1 MSKIYY
7 FCVCMLRTNSQIDLA
22 ADFLRT
28 TGVNIFLTGK
38 AGTGK
43 TTFLHNIVSSL
54 GKRVVVA
61 APTGVAAVNAR
72 GVTLHSLFQLP
83 FGPNIPKSEMEAAKD
98 WAYRKMG
105 SRKLSLIRSIELL
118 VIDEISMVRSDVLDA
133 VDETLRRVRHSSQ
146 PFGGVQ
152 LLMIGDVQQLSPI
165 CRDDEWELLRNY
177 YTSQYF
183 FDSNALKSCSYVTI
197 ELREI
202 FRQSDRSFTDLL
214 NAVREN
220 RITAEVAEALNSRY
234 IPNFTPRDDEG
245 YITLTTHNARAN
257 SINSAALNRLTTPSH
272 HFDAEIKGD
281 YSEWAYPNDSRLE
294 LKVGAQVIFIKND
307 PSPEKLFYNGMIG
320 RVTHLDDAEVTV
332 VPNSGAEP
340 IKLEAATWEN
350 IEYKL
355 SDTTGEIEES
365 VKGTYTQIPL
375 KCAWAITIHKSQ
387 GLSFDKAI
395 IDAGGSFAYG
405 QVYVALSRCRTFEG
419 MVLLTPIGRSAIIG
433 DAIVEGFN
441 QQVTQSEPSVDDLER
456 YKRDYYFALL
466 GELFDFDELNRL
478 SYTIS
483 KLINSALYTQYP
495 KLCDAMRELVALSN
509 PELKRVGAG
518 FKGQLQRAIFS
529 CADYT
534 QDSYVKERLL
544 KASEYFL
551 SQLSPFRT
559 LVEEL
564 STIKPDA
571 KDVAK
576 RFKNNYGDFSEAL
589 AIKERTLQLC
599 AEGFTTTEYLRR
611 KAEVVTQRTIKP
623 QKAVREKS
631 EKRAICSD
639 IINQEL
645 YETLVAWRLDLAH
658 EDGKPAYTILTNRAI
673 IEIQAALPTT
683 IERLSAI
690 NGIGEMKISRYGDE
704 LLEIVTQYV
713 NDKSIDVESYYA
725 SGVAL
730 EPTTQEEKAPKPKKE
745 KLPKEPKTPTHLVS
759 LELFVSGMSVDEVA
773 EERGFAQSTIYA
785 HLIKCVSEALIE
797 PESIVSEAVIS
808 KVRGAIDQGLRYA
821 KDIFEHLGESVS
833 YSEIRLVTMKYSP
846 RDEEDK

>member
-1 MSKIYY
+1 
-7 FCVCMLRTNSQIDLA
+7 MLRTNSQIELA
-22 ADFLRT
+22 AEFLRT

-43 TTFLHNIVSSL
+43 TTFLHNVVSSL

-83 FGPNIPKSEMEAAKD
+83 FGPNVPKSDFESAKD

-105 SRKLSLIRSIELL
+105 SRKLALIRSIELL

-133 VDETLRRVRHSSQ
+133 VDETLRRVRHSSE

-165 CRDDEWELLRNY
+165 CRDDEWELLRKY

-183 FDSNALKSCSYVTI
+183 FDSNALKSCPYVTI

-202 FRQSDRSFTDLL
+202 FRQSDTSFTDLL

-257 SINSAALNRLTTPSH
+257 SINSAALNRLTAPSQY
-272 HFDAEIKGD
+272 FEADVNGD
-281 YSEWAYPNDSRLE
+281 YPEGAYPNDSNLE

-307 PSPEKLFYNGMIG
+307 PSPEKLYYNGMIG
-320 RVTHLDDAEVTV
+320 RITQMDDAEVTV
-332 VPNSGAEP
+332 APNSGGEL
-340 IKLEAATWEN
+340 IKLEATTWEN

-355 SDTTGEIEES
+355 NDSTGEIEES

-395 IDAGGSFAYG
+395 IDAGSSFAYG

-419 MVLLTPIGRSAIIG
+419 MVLRSAIGRGAIIG
-433 DAIVEGFN
+433 DATVEDFN
-441 QQVTQSEPSVDDLER
+441 LQVTQSEPSSNDLER
-456 YKRDYYFALL
+456 YKRDYYYALL
-466 GELFDFDELNRL
+466 CELFEFDELNRL

-509 PELKRVGAG
+509 PELKRVGES
-518 FKGQLQRAIFS
+518 FKNQLRKAIFS
-529 CADYT
+529 CDDYT
-534 QDSYVKERLL
+534 HDCYIKERLE
-544 KASEYFL
+544 KASSYFL
-551 SQLSPFRT
+551 AQLSPFKT
-559 LVEEL
+559 LAEEL
-564 STIKPDA
+564 STIKPNA
-571 KDVAK
+571 KDIAK
-576 RFKNNYGDFSEAL
+576 RLKNNYGDFAELL
-589 AIKERTLQLC
+589 AVKERTLMLC

-611 KAEVVTQRTIKP
+611 KAEVVTQRSIKP
-623 QKAVREKS
+623 QKSAKS
-631 EKRAICSD
+631 AITSD
-639 IINQEL
+639 ILHQEL
-645 YETLVAWRLDLAH
+645 YDTLVAWRLDLAR
-658 EDGKPAYTILTNRAI
+658 EQGMPAYTILTNRAI
-673 IEIQAALPTT
+673 IECQASLPTT

-690 NGIGEMKISRYGDE
+690 NGIGEMKLEKYGDE
-704 LLEIVTQYV
+704 ILEIIVQYV

-725 SGVAL
+725 SGVA
-730 EPTTQEEKAPKPKKE
+730 EVEVAPKAEKPLKPKKE
-745 KLPKEPKTPTHLVS
+745 KAPKEPKTPTHLVT
-759 LELFVSGMSVDEVA
+759 LELFVSGMTIDEVA
-773 EERGFAQSTIYA
+773 AERGFAQSTIYT
-785 HLIKCVSEALIE
+785 HLIKCVSESLID
-797 PESIVSEAVIS
+797 SDNIVDEAVIA
-808 KVRGAIDQGLRYA
+808 KVRSAIDSGLRYT
-821 KDIFEHLGESVS
+821 KDIFEYLGESVS
-833 YSEIRLVTMKYSP
+833 YSEIRLVMMKYAP
-846 RDEEDK
+846 RDEEDKQD